1 MPSFSVRRDVH
12 HLKDYLC
19 GSDHN
24 VNNSFA
30 GEMKNSCYDQC
41 LPDCIDEEYGFD
53 VEETAHGSQGSH
65 VRVADGHKTLG
76 HKRWA
81 HINLIR
87 RFSGDVTYNH
97 TPQMP
102 FIEFICYVGSL
113 ASLWLGLSVL
123 AIYDYLTKILVLV
136 YYYYQRLKTRQKTKI
151 RPKLNNVF
159 VV

>member
-24 VNNSFA
+24 LNDTFA
-30 GEMKNSCYDQC
+30 GDMKNSCYGQC
-41 LPDCIDEEYGFD
+41 LPDCVDEEYDFD
-53 VEETAHGSQGSH
+53 VEETQMQTLTTTRFNQAG
-65 VRVADGHKTLG
+65 DEPKTFQ
-76 HKRWA
+76 WA
-81 HINLIR
+81 HIDLIR

-123 AIYDYLTKILVLV
+123 ALYDYVTKLSVIL
-136 YYYYQRLKTRQKTKI
+136 YQNCQLLKTRHKTRIK
-151 RPKLNNVF
+151 PKLNNVF